1 MIRPFFRLRDLW
13 VGVSVDSPD
22 AAIDGRPLL
31 KQMDGV
37 VIVRPLP
44 TIGLKIRFRRPR
56 SKQSPMSPN
65 RAYRQGLACGYNGKA
80 AKEPVTG
87 EKVYA
92 AWCRGYRIG
101 TAARKDMPPVT
112 QRRQGRASTHQTA

>member
-13 VGVSVDSPD
+13 VGVSVDSD
-22 AAIDGRPLL
+22 
-31 KQMDGV
+31 DGV

-56 SKQSPMSPN
+56 SKQSPISVN
-65 RAYRQGLACGYNGKA
+65 RAYHQGLACGYNGKA

-92 AWCRGYRIG
+92 AWIRGYRIG
-101 TAARKDMPPVT
+101 SAARKDMPPVKGI
-112 QRRQGRASTHQTA
+112 Q

>member
-1 MIRPFFRLRDLW
+1 MISPFFRLRDLW
-13 VGVSVDSPD
+13 VGVSVDSD
-22 AAIDGRPLL
+22 
-31 KQMDGV
+31 DGV

-56 SKQSPMSPN
+56 PRSKQSPMSVS

-80 AKEPVTG
+80 AKEPVG

-92 AWCRGYRIG
+92 AWIRGYRIG
-101 TAARKDMPPVT
+101 SAARQDMPPVKGI
-112 QRRQGRASTHQTA
+112 Q